1 MTRALALLLWL
12 AAAGP
17 NPTLV
22 VQAPDSPVKIDRASV
37 VNAPDAPP
45 VIVFAA
51 TNTTDTAIDTVMVIA
66 YTFAADGTLK
76 ARQTAP
82 ARRSL
87 EPHETKFSTLVL
99 DGFAPAPDNIVVIGV
114 NQVQRQNSDAWWR
127 TELQPLAEQA
137 ARGAVARG
145 SGGKK

>member
-1 MTRALALLLWL
+1 MMTALALLWL

-17 NPTLV
+17 NTTLV

-45 VIVFAA
+45 IVVFAA
-51 TNTTDTAIDTVMVIA
+51 TNTTDTAIDTVMLIA
-66 YTFAADGTLK
+66 YTFSADGTLK

-99 DGFAPAPDNIVVIGV
+99 DGFAPAPDSIVVIGV
-114 NQVQRQNSDAWWR
+114 NQVQRANSETWWR
-127 TELQPLAEQA
+127 AELQLLAQQA
-137 ARGAVARG
+137 ASGAATRGG
-145 SGGKK
+145 TGKK